1 MKHQALILSALM
13 GVVAL
18 AGCTTPASPPVAS
31 LPGTA
36 PATGGPA
43 QPAGGHGRE
52 AFVGSYDINRD
63 GVVTRA
69 EYESVRLQRYN
80 AADTNGDGKLS
91 EAEYVAE
98 FEGRLKQQYAQQK
111 REPDADYQRSMRQA
125 HVRFGILDRNQDGFI
140 SLDEEKA
147 IMERTFVG
155 QDTNGDGQVDGRDPL
170 PRRDVN
176 ATAN

>member
-1 MKHQALILSALM
+1 MKHQALILSVAL
-13 GVVAL
+13 GAAAL
-18 AGCTTPASPPVAS
+18 AGCTTPAAPVAS

-36 PATGGPA
+36 PAGTPA

-52 AFVGSYDINRD
+52 AFMGSYDINRD

-125 HVRFGILDRNQDGFI
+125 HVRFGILDRNHDGFI

-155 QDTNGDGQVDGRDPL
+155 QDTNGDGQVDARDPL

-176 ATAN
+176 ASAN

>member
-1 MKHQALILSALM
+1 MKHQALILSAVL
-13 GVVAL
+13 GAAAL
-18 AGCTTPASPPVAS
+18 AGCAAPASPPVAS

-36 PATGGPA
+36 PAGSPA

-52 AFVGSYDINRD
+52 AFMGSYDINRN

-69 EYESVRLQRYN
+69 EYESVRLQRFN

-98 FEGRLKQQYAQQK
+98 FEGRLKQQYALQK

-125 HVRFGILDRNQDGFI
+125 HVRFGILDRNHDGFI
-140 SLDEEKA
+140 SLEEEKL

-155 QDTNGDGQVDGRDPL
+155 QDTNGDGQVDASDPL
-170 PRRDVN
+170 PKRDVN
-176 ATAN
+176 ASAN